1 MGGLGCWPRSA
12 LSDQEPEAPGDD
24 AGDGVRAMEIVKVE
38 LDRAA
43 LVAMPENERV
53 LLLLLAHACNEII
66 VIHNLILTPRKEEPS
81 LPIEFQAGREFIL
94 IRLLI
99 GKLHE
104 AWELFKK
111 RAQADRAIRDKFIPQ
126 LPIQAANALQELNH
140 HFGQGSPLS
149 LIRNKI
155 SFHYEDEDN
164 LTEANFQQLP
174 STEALHFY
182 LSRTDGN
189 TFYHAGEV
197 VAQLSAASLM
207 KVPPN
212 PKDARTA
219 TARALEALC
228 NEVVSVSWNIVAL
241 FSQMI
246 THLSWNAVK
255 IEPTK
260 SIPNR
265 PKI

>member
-24 AGDGVRAMEIVKVE
+24 AGDGVRATEIVKVE

-43 LVAMPENERV
+43 LAAMPENERV

-111 RAQADRAIRDKFIPQ
+111 RVQADRAIRDKLFKIPICSGVSLLSPSKRLVRHPVP
-126 LPIQAANALQELNH
+126 LPHTVLVVPFPPRQAA
-140 HFGQGSPLS
+140 P
-149 LIRNKI
+149 R
-155 SFHYEDEDN
+155 
-164 LTEANFQQLP
+164 
-174 STEALHFY
+174 
-182 LSRTDGN
+182 
-189 TFYHAGEV
+189 
-197 VAQLSAASLM
+197 
-207 KVPPN
+207 
-212 PKDARTA
+212 
-219 TARALEALC
+219 
-228 NEVVSVSWNIVAL
+228 
-241 FSQMI
+241 
-246 THLSWNAVK
+246 
-255 IEPTK
+255 
-260 SIPNR
+260 
-265 PKI
+265 